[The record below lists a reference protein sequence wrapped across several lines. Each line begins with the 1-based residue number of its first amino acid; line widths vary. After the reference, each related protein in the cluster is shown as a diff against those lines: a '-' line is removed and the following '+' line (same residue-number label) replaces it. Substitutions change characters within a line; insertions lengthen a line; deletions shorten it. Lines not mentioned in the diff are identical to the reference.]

1 MAVPQNSTVRWF
13 HSEMAGAPQIMAQ
26 AGDLI
31 AILDACLINGFGTA
45 APDGD
50 KITISNGV
58 ATVHFSGGHDF
69 EKYAVVEISGAT
81 PAELNDV
88 WRITGATP
96 TAFTFDC
103 PGIPDG
109 VASGDIAVKR
119 ATPGYW
125 EKAFGDTLKA
135 AYRSTHPDATGFYL
149 RVDHSSG
156 GTSAQP
162 VHGLEGMTD
171 IDDLS
176 QSFGSVYW
184 RAAYSSSSSYL
195 PRPWAL
201 IADDRWLYLAVSF
214 RDTYACVL
222 WQFGDFVPLSDEDFF
237 NCVITGHTS
246 SPTYPY
252 SGSSQHYGDGSGSDG
267 CYIARHADGSGS
279 QIDYKRL
286 SLCVSQ
292 NGYLGGIGPYPYPT
306 TGGHMFSGPPLVIGG
321 DYVRGAM
328 PGLFTNECGGDVFS
342 LPGVIA
348 GHYLVTDRTDEVPAI
363 MNVLMN
369 YSLRNPMTVGI
380 DIEGP
385 WR

>member
-1 MAVPQNSTVRWF
+1 MPVPQNSTVRWF

-109 VASGDIAVKR
+109 IASGDIAVKR

-156 GTSAQP
+156 GSSAQA

-176 QSFGSVYW
+176 QSFGSGYW
-184 RAAYSSSSSYL
+184 RATAETSSSYL

-201 IADDRWLYLAVSF
+201 IADDRWLYLAVAFS
-214 RDTYACVL
+214 RSYSCTL
-222 WQFGDFVPLSDEDFF
+222 WQFGDFVPLSGEDLF
-237 NCVITGHTS
+237 NCAITGHTS
-246 SPTYPY
+246 SPYYPY
-252 SGSSQHYGDGSGSDG
+252 YASSQYAGDGSSSDG
-267 CYIARHADGSGS
+267 CYIARNADGSGS
-279 QIDYKRL
+279 QIAYKRRAMG
-286 SLCVSQ
+286 VS
-292 NGYLGGIGPYPYPT
+292 NPRYLGGNGPYPYPT

-321 DYVRGAM
+321 SSIRGTM
-328 PGLFTNECGGDVFS
+328 PGLFTNECRNDVFG

-348 GHYLVTDRTDEVPAI
+348 DHYLVTDRTVEVPAM
-363 MNVLMN
+363 MNVKMSDPSN
-369 YSLRNPMTVGI
+369 RDMTVGI